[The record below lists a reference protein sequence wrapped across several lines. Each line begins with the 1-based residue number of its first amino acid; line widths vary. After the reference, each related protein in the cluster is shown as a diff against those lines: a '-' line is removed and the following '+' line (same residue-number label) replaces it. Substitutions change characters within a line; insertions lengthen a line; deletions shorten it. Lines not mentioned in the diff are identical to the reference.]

1 MKETSTQILFFI
13 NANEGDFSLQ
23 ENSPCIDAGDPNSEL
38 DPDGSIID
46 IGAHSFISSVQDSNN
61 ESINEEEQ
69 DYSISFD
76 GIDDYIDLGQSNV
89 FEFESSSFSVS
100 INFKSFS
107 YEDSRIIGNYNGNG
121 QYPTWNIGVSRPAGG
136 LGHLYLDLRSPGIE
150 FYGNID
156 VCDGLWHNIVL
167 VRNGNNFSVFVDG
180 VADINSNHILDDND
194 VTDNT
199 NIIIGKANVIE
210 QEFLN
215 AKINNLI
222 IFNKPLSADNI
233 ETLQLCLPSGN
244 EEGLVGYWDFNEGS
258 GDTVYDIS
266 GNGNH
271 GTIYGATYSED
282 VPENNCNESDD
293 DINNASYEIGDFV
306 EGGIV
311 FYVDES
317 GERGLVAAMEDL
329 PEHMNGVVMVRL

>member
-1 MKETSTQILFFI
+1 M
-13 NANEGDFSLQ
+13 
-23 ENSPCIDAGDPNSEL
+23 
-38 DPDGSIID
+38 
-46 IGAHSFISSVQDSNN
+46 
-61 ESINEEEQ
+61 
-69 DYSISFD
+69 DY
-76 GIDDYIDLGQSNV
+76 G
-89 FEFESSSFSVS
+89 
-100 INFKSFS
+100 
-107 YEDSRIIGNYNGNG
+107 
-121 QYPTWNIGVSRPAGG
+121 
-136 LGHLYLDLRSPGIE
+136 
-150 FYGNID
+150 
-156 VCDGLWHNIVL
+156 NIVL

-329 PEHMNGVVMVRL
+329 PGTYEWGCYGQTVIGADLSFIGSGVVNSQDIVNDCNGYYVDETAAEAALSYTYASYNDYYLPSIDELLAMYENIRNSSFTSDNQSLYWSSTENVNQNLMVIT